1 MDCNFRVINSGK
13 QTEIFVDMVK
23 ISQAYRP

>member
-1 MDCNFRVINSGK
+1 MDCNFRVINSAK

-23 ISQAYRP
+23 ISQVYRP